1 MKSRFLRKFL
11 RLREVRV
18 AIECQDTDGVYEML
32 HKSGVDNM
40 LTTPRRVGEVT
51 EYLLQTMSVDELLS
65 KVTKIADWMFD
76 CIKMPSKVVIPKNIK
91 KLGVGCFSYC
101 KGVERVAFEDGSAI
115 EKIDNWAFEVC
126 EDLKV
131 LDLGNCLQ
139 LREICS
145 EAVKHCTNLTDI
157 ILPQSLERID
167 GFDHCTNLKN
177 IVLPS
182 KTVCIGGGAFWNC
195 TGLKSITIPAS
206 VKAIGHSAFCNCTSL
221 KDVYYDGSKEQWG
234 KIPIGKKN
242 EFFKKAN
249 MHFAK

>member
-18 AIECQDTDGVYEML
+18 AIECRDIDGVYEML

-40 LTTPRRVGEVT
+40 LITPRRVGEVT
-51 EYLLQTMSVDELLS
+51 EYWLQTTSVDELLS

-145 EAVKHCTNLTDI
+145 EAVKHCTNLTDT
-157 ILPQSLERID
+157 ILPQSLERI
-167 GFDHCTNLKN
+167 
-177 IVLPS
+177 
-182 KTVCIGGGAFWNC
+182 
-195 TGLKSITIPAS
+195 
-206 VKAIGHSAFCNCTSL
+206 
-221 KDVYYDGSKEQWG
+221 Y
-234 KIPIGKKN
+234 
-242 EFFKKAN
+242 
-249 MHFAK
+249 